1 MRKKTGLEVHFSSSL
16 DRSGQQKVNLE
27 NSVKREQYWEKFT
40 VLPAD
45 LEYLTNLLLEE
56 EDPKDVEALTHAV
69 IAHRNDQ
76 LVELAKESLSRGQIY
91 RPRETYEAGERVIFP
106 NLGNLLGEVVG
117 IRPGNNPEYEPFSV
131 IRVKMDEDG
140 EEREFAADLDQ
151 DHPLNE
157 ASYLPSESLTPEKIF
172 RQHGDQ
178 IQRQLRE
185 QLESS
190 RAFTFVGDKW
200 FVRDLVMEIPPVQ
213 LNIAEAMLDMADGG
227 PLPTGAFL
235 EEMDLPAEVP
245 EELQVFS
252 LEYALLRDKRFDEV
266 GPSGRALWYL
276 RNMEPEEVLSVPDH
290 LRYMPIPYNRS
301 VLDETMLALEE
312 RIGDE
317 WSEEASVAA
326 DASEGPITVTL
337 LYPHWRA
344 GTLPLNSKLSN
355 LFPTAQLTDH
365 VRFTFVDGESGEEF
379 SGWVVRSGRYVYGL
393 RDWYE
398 RYNLAPGSYVDL
410 APGDKPG
417 RVEVSARLFRSKRG
431 EWLRTITAREDSFS
445 LEVTRYPVFCEFDEL
460 SALGVPD
467 SEAVD
472 VLAKNFED
480 RSLESLTDEVF
491 QELAVLSL
499 QRAVHTTTLY
509 SVVNLFHR
517 VPPAPIQ
524 AILAS
529 GRQFVSLG
537 DNYWSYRGEE

>member
-1 MRKKTGLEVHFSSSL
+1 MNV
-16 DRSGQQKVNLE
+16 E
-27 NSVKREQYWEKFT
+27 NSVKSEQYWEKFS

-45 LEYLTNLLLEE
+45 LEYLTNLMLEE
-56 EDPKDVEALTHAV
+56 EDPKDVEALTHAL
-69 IAHRNDQ
+69 IAHRNNQ

-91 RPRETYEAGERVIFP
+91 RPKDGYEEGERVIFP
-106 NLGNLLGEVVG
+106 HLGNLLGEIVNV
-117 IRPGNNPEYEPFSV
+117 RPGKNPEYEPFSV

-140 EEREFAADLDQ
+140 EKREFAADLAA

-157 ASYLPSESLTPEKIF
+157 ASYLPSEDLRPEGSY
-172 RQHGDQ
+172 RQYGEG
-178 IQRQLRE
+178 IKRQLRE
-185 QLESS
+185 QLEKS
-190 RAFTFVGDKW
+190 RAFTFVGDMW
-200 FVRDLVMEIPPVQ
+200 FVRDLVVEIPPVQ
-213 LNIAEAMLDMADGG
+213 LNIAEAMLDMAEGG
-227 PLPTGAFL
+227 PLPTRAFL
-235 EEMDLPAEVP
+235 EEMDLPDEVP
-245 EELQVFS
+245 EELQIFS

-276 RNMEPEEVLSVPDH
+276 RNMEPEAVLSVPAH

-301 VLDETMLALEE
+301 LLDETMLALEV
-312 RIGDE
+312 RVDDE
-317 WSEEASVAA
+317 WSEEAPEV
-326 DASEGPITVTL
+326 DRPLEGPLTVTL

-344 GTLPLNSKLSN
+344 GTLPLNSKLAN

-365 VRFTFVDGESGEEF
+365 IRFTFVDGESGDEF
-379 SGWVVRSGRYVYGL
+379 PGWVVRSGRYVYGL

-398 RYNLAPGSYVDL
+398 RYNLAPGSFVDL
-410 APGDKPG
+410 APGDEFGK
-417 RVEVSARLFRSKRG
+417 VEVSARLFRSKRG
-431 EWLRTITAREDSFS
+431 EWLRTITAREESFS

-467 SEAVD
+467 PVSVD
-472 VLAKNFED
+472 ALAEKFDD

-509 SVVNLFHR
+509 SVVNLFRR